1 MALQHKLRG
10 TGVAMVT
17 PFRQD
22 LSIDFE
28 SLDKLIDFLIAKKVE
43 YLVLMGTTGESA
55 TLNKSEKQSLLK
67 HVINKIAGRCPL
79 VYGMGGNNTTELIE
93 SIQSTDFE
101 GIDALLSVCPYYNK
115 PQQEGIYQHYIK
127 VADAS
132 PVPVILYNVPG
143 RTGSNMTSA
152 TTLRLAS
159 DHKNIIA
166 IKEASGNLDQITDII
181 RHKPD
186 DFMVISGDDNLSIHM
201 IMLGAEGVIS
211 VVANALPFEYSNLIR
226 YALNS
231 EYDKA
236 RELHFKLFDF
246 VNALF
251 ADGSP
256 AGIKAALKSLNL
268 CSDYLRLPMVK
279 VNPENEEKIKKLLKD
294 INRD

>member
-55 TLNKSEKQSLLK
+55 TLNKSEKQSILK

-101 GIDALLSVCPYYNK
+101 GIDALLSVSPYYNK

-279 VNPENEEKIKKLLKD
+279 VNPEIEEKIKKLLKD